1 MSARGGFVISLM
13 ALGLLMVGSPWL
25 LGYSES
31 ELAAISACGIGTL
44 LMMLAMAALLG
55 RHALAAGAALTLG
68 AWSLLAPIVF
78 GFAAVLPALT
88 AHLIA
93 GVASMLL
100 AVTSQDW
107 RSQGP
112 PEIRV

>member
-1 MSARGGFVISLM
+1 MSAREGFVISLM

-25 LGYSES
+25 LGYSEN

-44 LMMLAMAALLG
+44 LMVPAIAALMG
-55 RHALAAGAALTLG
+55 REALAAGTALTLG
-68 AWSLLAPIVF
+68 AWSMLAPIVL
-78 GFAAVLPALT
+78 GFATVLPALT
-88 AHLIA
+88 AHLIG

>member
-1 MSARGGFVISLM
+1 MSAREGFILSLM
-13 ALGLLMVGSPWL
+13 ALALLLVGSPWL
-25 LGYSES
+25 LGFSEI
-31 ELAAISACGIGTL
+31 EVAAISACGLGTL
-44 LMMLAMAALLG
+44 LMIPALAALLEQQEIATG
-55 RHALAAGAALTLG
+55 SALTLG
-68 AWSLLAPIVF
+68 AWGLLAPIF
-78 GFAAVLPALT
+78 LGFASELPALT
-88 AHLIA
+88 AHFIA

>member
-1 MSARGGFVISLM
+1 MSAREGFVISMM

-25 LGYSES
+25 LGFSRN

-44 LMMLAMAALLG
+44 LMVPAVAALLE
-55 RHALAAGAALTLG
+55 RHEIATGSALTLG
-68 AWSLLAPIVF
+68 AWSLLAPIIV
-78 GFAAVLPALT
+78 GFASELSALT
-88 AHLIA
+88 AHLIT
-93 GVASMLL
+93 GLASMLL